1 MSTDA
6 AFTRASVVAPE
17 GETKGYE
24 GAGIFESACGVV
36 DGIKSENWLGAGGN
50 FMAAGLSAIGAI
62 MDPLQAVFAA
72 GVGWLMEHVSF
83 LREPLDKLAGDPK
96 AIEGH
101 AQTWYNIERRIYEAT
116 DFFVDEVNRSTAD
129 WTSQAA
135 AAYRQRARGHAESV
149 QALGKIADAM
159 SKATTIVGAMVGVI
173 RNTIRDIVAEVIGAC
188 ISKAVQALTVVLIPK
203 VAAEVAI
210 LVGKTSHKILNLLE
224 RLFQAIRQMGILTS
238 RCDAILAQ
246 IGQASRNTLR
256 LDAFRIQAIGEA
268 GGSGMSGFRGAF
280 NTIGQGHTSVYGT
293 VDQVVQNTA
302 RSAGQTNGWQNGGQA
317 GDTLRGENPSPKPI
331 ELPL

>member
-1 MSTDA
+1 MTADA
-6 AFTRASVVAPE
+6 AFVRPSLIAAE
-17 GETKGYE
+17 GDTKGYE

-36 DGIKSENWLGAGGN
+36 DGIDKGDWLGVGGN
-50 FMAAGLSAIGAI
+50 AVAVGLSAIGAI

-116 DFFVDEVNRSTAD
+116 DFFVDEVNRSTAE

-135 AAYRQRARGHAESV
+135 AAYRRRARSHAESV
-149 QALGKIADAM
+149 QAMGKIADAL

-173 RNTIRDIVAEVIGAC
+173 RNTIRDIVAEVVGAC

-210 LVGKTSHKILNLLE
+210 LVGKASNQILGVLK
-224 RLFQAIRQMGILTS
+224 RLFAAIKRIGGITRQ
-238 RCDAILAQ
+238 CDGVLAQ
-246 IGQASRNTLR
+246 IAQANRNTLR
-256 LDAFRIQAIGEA
+256 LEAFRLQAVGEA
-268 GGSGMSGFRGAF
+268 GTGWTGFRNAYQ
-280 NTIGQGHTSVYGT
+280 TIGQGHRAVYGPLGD
-293 VDQVVQNTA
+293 VAVNTA
-302 RSAGQTNGWQNGGQA
+302 RGAGQTNGAQNGGQA
-317 GDTLRGENPSPKPI
+317 GDTLLGDNPAPKPI